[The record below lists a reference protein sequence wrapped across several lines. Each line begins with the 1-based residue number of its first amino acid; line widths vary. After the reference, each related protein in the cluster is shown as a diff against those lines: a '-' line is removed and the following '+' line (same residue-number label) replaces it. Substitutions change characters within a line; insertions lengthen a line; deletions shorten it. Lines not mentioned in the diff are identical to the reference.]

1 MSTWEVRS
9 ECTPRCAVHA
19 APRVPFGET
28 ARRLAAF
35 AHAAGRA
42 LRDGERMA
50 EPARLRAHARAVLAS
65 IGVRLAIEATADT
78 AGLSV
83 AWGAEVPPVAPYG
96 GEVPPVAPYDGDV
109 RSPAPSIPSARRPGT
124 LVVANHIS
132 WLDIPAL
139 LAVEPVTLLAK
150 REVGDW
156 PLVGGLARRAGTRF
170 IDRASPR
177 QLPATVTALAD
188 LLRSG
193 RSVAA
198 FPQATTWCS
207 AAYGA
212 FRRAT
217 FQAALDAGA
226 PVRPV
231 TITYEQ
237 LGLPSTV
244 AGFLGDEPFLSSVRR
259 VVGAHGLAVRVTV
272 HPPLLPRP
280 GTHDRR
286 ALADL
291 ARTAVTGT
299 GRKPDR
305 YAPGACRGAGRVTPA
320 SVPGQALGTYL

>member
-9 ECTPRCAVHA
+9 ECTTGCAAHAVPR
-19 APRVPFGET
+19 APVTET
-28 ARRLAAF
+28 ARRCAAF
-35 AHAAGRA
+35 VRAAGRA

-50 EPARLRAHARAVLAS
+50 EPARLRAHARAVLGA
-65 IGVRLAIEATADT
+65 IGVRLVVETPGDT
-78 AGLSV
+78 VGLT
-83 AWGAEVPPVAPYG
+83 VPPARPPQAPAG
-96 GEVPPVAPYDGDV
+96 FPAARPIG
-109 RSPAPSIPSARRPGT
+109 SPAVPRLGT

-150 REVGDW
+150 REVGGW
-156 PLVGGLARRAGTRF
+156 PLVGALARRAGTRF
-170 IDRASPR
+170 IDRDSPR
-177 QLPATVTALAD
+177 QLPATVAALTD

-207 AAYGA
+207 VAYGA

-231 TITYEQ
+231 TIAYEQ
-237 LGLPSTV
+237 EGLPSTV
-244 AGFLGDEPFLSSVRR
+244 AGFLGDEEFLSSVRR
-259 VVGAHGLAVRVTV
+259 VVGARGLTVRVTV
-272 HPPLLPRP
+272 HPPLPPRP
-280 GTHDRR
+280 GTDRR

-291 ARTAVTGT
+291 ARAAVTGT
-299 GRKPDR
+299 AGEPVRPHASGRR
-305 YAPGACRGAGRVTPA
+305 PGRPEAGLLTTWQGGGAR
-320 SVPGQALGTYL
+320 S

>member
-1 MSTWEVRS
+1 
-9 ECTPRCAVHA
+9 
-19 APRVPFGET
+19 
-28 ARRLAAF
+28 
-35 AHAAGRA
+35 
-42 LRDGERMA
+42 MA

-65 IGVRLAIEATADT
+65 IGVRLVVEAARDGV
-78 AGLSV
+78 GLAV
-83 AWGAEVPPVAPYG
+83 PYG
-96 GEVPPVAPYDGDV
+96 AGAAAPCGTAAP
-109 RSPAPSIPSARRPGT
+109 PAPPARPGT

-156 PLVGGLARRAGTRF
+156 PLVGTLARRAGTRF

-177 QLPATVTALAD
+177 QLPATVAALAG

-207 AAYGA
+207 VAHGA

-231 TITYEQ
+231 TIAYEQ
-237 LGLPSTV
+237 LGTASTV
-244 AGFLGDEPFLSSVRR
+244 AGFLGDEEFLSSVRR
-259 VVGAHGLAVRVTV
+259 VVGARGLTVRVTV

-280 GTHDRR
+280 GAHDRR
-286 ALADL
+286 ALAAL
-291 ARTAVTGT
+291 ARAAVSRTV
-299 GRKPDR
+299 REPVR
-305 YAPGACRGAGRVTPA
+305 YAPGACRADAAPA
-320 SVPGQALGTYL
+320 PGQTLGTYL

>member
-9 ECTPRCAVHA
+9 ECTPRCAAHA
-19 APRVPFGET
+19 APRVPFTEA
-28 ARRLAAF
+28 ARRCAAF

-65 IGVRLAIEATADT
+65 IGVRLVVEAARDGV
-78 AGLSV
+78 GLAV
-83 AWGAEVPPVAPYG
+83 PYG
-96 GEVPPVAPYDGDV
+96 ADAT
-109 RSPAPSIPSARRPGT
+109 PASQARPGT

-156 PLVGGLARRAGTRF
+156 PLVGTLARRAGTRF
-170 IDRASPR
+170 IDRTGPR
-177 QLPATVTALAD
+177 QLPTAVADLAD

-207 AAYGA
+207 VAHGA

-231 TITYEQ
+231 TIAYEQ
-237 LGLPSTV
+237 LGMPSTV
-244 AGFLGDEPFLSSVRR
+244 AGFLGDEEFLSSVRR
-259 VVGAHGLAVRVTV
+259 VVGARGLTVRVTV
-272 HPPLLPRP
+272 HPPLLPHP
-280 GTHDRR
+280 GAHDRR
-286 ALADL
+286 TLAALAR
-291 ARTAVTGT
+291 AAVSRTV
-299 GRKPDR
+299 REPVR
-305 YAPGACRGAGRVTPA
+305 HAPGACRVGAAPA
-320 SVPGQALGTYL
+320 PDQALGTYL

>member
-9 ECTPRCAVHA
+9 ECTPGCAAHA
-19 APRVPFGET
+19 APRVPAAEA
-28 ARRLAAF
+28 ARRCAAF
-35 AHAAGRA
+35 ARAAGRA

-50 EPARLRAHARAVLAS
+50 EPARLRAHARSVLAA
-65 IGVRLAIEATADT
+65 IGVRLDVATPPDT
-78 AGLSV
+78 AGLVVREARLPGSS
-83 AWGAEVPPVAPYG
+83 GPP
-96 GEVPPVAPYDGDV
+96 
-109 RSPAPSIPSARRPGT
+109 PGT

-150 REVGDW
+150 REVGEW
-156 PLVGGLARRAGTRF
+156 PLVGALARRAGTRF
-170 IDRASPR
+170 IDRARPR
-177 QLPATVTALAD
+177 QLPATVASLAG

-193 RSVAA
+193 RSVAV
-198 FPQATTWCS
+198 FPQASTWCS

-231 TITYEQ
+231 TLSYDQ

-244 AGFLGDEPFLSSVRR
+244 AGFLGDEEFLSSVRR
-259 VVGAHGLAVRVTV
+259 VVRARGLTVRVTV
-272 HPPLLPRP
+272 HEPLDPRP
-280 GTHDRR
+280 GTDDRR

-291 ARTAVTGT
+291 ARAAVSS
-299 GRKPDR
+299 RD
-305 YAPGACRGAGRVTPA
+305 
-320 SVPGQALGTYL
+320 QAVGTYL

>member
-9 ECTPRCAVHA
+9 ECTADCAAHA
-19 APRVPFGET
+19 APRVPLTET
-28 ARRLAAF
+28 ARRCTAF
-35 AHAAGRA
+35 ARAAGRA

-50 EPARLRAHARAVLAS
+50 EPARLRAHARAVLAA
-65 IGVRLAIEATADT
+65 IGVRLVVETAADT
-78 AGLSV
+78 AGLAAPAARPPGST
-83 AWGAEVPPVAPYG
+83 GAAVPGPTGATPTGTPGRAAAP
-96 GEVPPVAPYDGDV
+96 
-109 RSPAPSIPSARRPGT
+109 RPGT

-156 PLVGGLARRAGTRF
+156 PLVGTLARRAGTRF
-170 IDRASPR
+170 IDRESPR
-177 QLPATVTALAD
+177 QLPSAVADLAD

-207 AAYGA
+207 VAHGA

-231 TITYEQ
+231 TVAYEQ
-237 LGLPSTV
+237 HGLPSTV
-244 AGFLGDEPFLSSVRR
+244 AGFLGDEEFLSSVRR
-259 VVGAHGLAVRVTV
+259 VVGARGLTVRVTV
-272 HPPLLPRP
+272 HPPLLPGP
-280 GTHDRR
+280 GTTDRR

-291 ARTAVTGT
+291 ARAAVTGT
-299 GRKPDR
+299 GRE
-305 YAPGACRGAGRVTPA
+305 PA
-320 SVPGQALGTYL
+320 RQHALGRRPGRPEGQLLAT

>member
-9 ECTPRCAVHA
+9 ECTPRCAAHA
-19 APRVPFGET
+19 APRVPFTEA
-28 ARRLAAF
+28 ARRCAAF

-65 IGVRLAIEATADT
+65 IGVRLVVEAARDGV
-78 AGLSV
+78 GLAV
-83 AWGAEVPPVAPYG
+83 PYG
-96 GEVPPVAPYDGDV
+96 AGSAVPYGADAT
-109 RSPAPSIPSARRPGT
+109 PASQARPGT

-156 PLVGGLARRAGTRF
+156 PLVGTLARRAGTRF
-170 IDRASPR
+170 IDRAGPR
-177 QLPATVTALAD
+177 QLPTAVADLAD

-207 AAYGA
+207 VAHGA

-231 TITYEQ
+231 TIAYEQ
-237 LGLPSTV
+237 LGMPSTV
-244 AGFLGDEPFLSSVRR
+244 AGFLGDEEFLSSVRR
-259 VVGAHGLAVRVTV
+259 VVGARGLTVRVTV
-272 HPPLLPRP
+272 HPPLLPHP
-280 GTHDRR
+280 GAHDRR
-286 ALADL
+286 TLAALAR
-291 ARTAVTGT
+291 AAVSRTV
-299 GRKPDR
+299 REPVR
-305 YAPGACRGAGRVTPA
+305 YAPGACRVGAAPA
-320 SVPGQALGTYL
+320 PDQALGTYL

>member
-9 ECTPRCAVHA
+9 ECTPRCAAHA
-19 APRVPFGET
+19 APRVPFTET
-28 ARRLAAF
+28 VRRCAAF
-35 AHAAGRA
+35 ARAAGRA

-65 IGVRLAIEATADT
+65 VGVRLVVEAARDGV
-78 AGLSV
+78 GLAV
-83 AWGAEVPPVAPYG
+83 PYG
-96 GEVPPVAPYDGDV
+96 AGSAVPHGADAT
-109 RSPAPSIPSARRPGT
+109 PASQARPGT

-156 PLVGGLARRAGTRF
+156 PLVGTLARRAGTRF
-170 IDRASPR
+170 IDRAGPR
-177 QLPATVTALAD
+177 QLPTAVAGLAD

-207 AAYGA
+207 VAHGA

-217 FQAALDAGA
+217 FQAALDADA

-231 TITYEQ
+231 TIAYEQ
-237 LGLPSTV
+237 LGMPSTV
-244 AGFLGDEPFLSSVRR
+244 AGFLGDEEFLSSVRR
-259 VVGAHGLAVRVTV
+259 VVGARGLTVRVTV
-272 HPPLLPRP
+272 HPPLLPHP
-280 GTHDRR
+280 GAHDRR
-286 ALADL
+286 TLAALAR
-291 ARTAVTGT
+291 AAVSRTV
-299 GRKPDR
+299 REPVR
-305 YAPGACRGAGRVTPA
+305 YAPGACRVGAAPA
-320 SVPGQALGTYL
+320 PDQALGTYL

>member
-1 MSTWEVRS
+1 MRS
-9 ECTPRCAVHA
+9 ECTPRCAAHA
-19 APRVPFGET
+19 APRVPFTEA
-28 ARRLAAF
+28 ARRCAAF

-65 IGVRLAIEATADT
+65 IGVRLVVEAARDGV
-78 AGLSV
+78 GLAV
-83 AWGAEVPPVAPYG
+83 PYG
-96 GEVPPVAPYDGDV
+96 AGSVVPHGAGSVVPHGADAT
-109 RSPAPSIPSARRPGT
+109 PASQARPGT

-156 PLVGGLARRAGTRF
+156 PLVGTLARRAGTRF
-170 IDRASPR
+170 IDRAGPR
-177 QLPATVTALAD
+177 QLPTAVADLAD

-207 AAYGA
+207 VAHGA

-231 TITYEQ
+231 TIAYEQ
-237 LGLPSTV
+237 LGMPSTV
-244 AGFLGDEPFLSSVRR
+244 AGFLGDEEFLSSVRR
-259 VVGAHGLAVRVTV
+259 VVGARGLTVRVTV
-272 HPPLLPRP
+272 HPPLLPHP
-280 GTHDRR
+280 GAHDRR
-286 ALADL
+286 TLAALAR
-291 ARTAVTGT
+291 AAVSRTV
-299 GRKPDR
+299 REPVR
-305 YAPGACRGAGRVTPA
+305 HAPGACRVGAAPA
-320 SVPGQALGTYL
+320 PDQALGTYL

>member
-1 MSTWEVRS
+1 MSTWDVRS
-9 ECTPRCAVHA
+9 ECTTGCAEHA
-19 APRVPFGET
+19 VPRVPFTET
-28 ARRLAAF
+28 ARRCAAF

-50 EPARLRAHARAVLAS
+50 EPARLRAHARAVLGS
-65 IGVRLAIEATADT
+65 IGVRLVVETPGETA

-83 AWGAEVPPVAPYG
+83 PAASPP
-96 GEVPPVAPYDGDV
+96 
-109 RSPAPSIPSARRPGT
+109 RGT

-156 PLVGGLARRAGTRF
+156 PLVGTLARRAGTRF
-170 IDRASPR
+170 IDRDSPR
-177 QLPATVTALAD
+177 QLPATVAALAGM
-188 LLRSG
+188 LRSG

-207 AAYGA
+207 VGYGV

-231 TITYEQ
+231 TIAYEQ
-237 LGLPSTV
+237 HGLPSTV
-244 AGFLGDEPFLSSVRR
+244 AGFLGDEEFLSSVRR
-259 VVGAHGLAVRVTV
+259 VIGARGLTVRVTV
-272 HPPLLPRP
+272 HPPLQSHS
-280 GTHDRR
+280 GAHDRR
-286 ALADL
+286 ALAEL
-291 ARTAVTGT
+291 ARAAVNGT
-299 GRKPDR
+299 VRSPARKH
-305 YAPGACRGAGRVTPA
+305 GERVSA
-320 SVPGQALGTYL
+320 GQALGTYL

>member
-9 ECTPRCAVHA
+9 GCTTGCAAHA
-19 APRVPFGET
+19 VPRVPFTET
-28 ARRLAAF
+28 ARRCATF

-50 EPARLRAHARAVLAS
+50 EPARLRAHARAVLGS
-65 IGVRLAIEATADT
+65 IGVRLVIETAET
-78 AGLSV
+78 GEAGETAEAGQAGEAAGTGRTAAGAAGLSV
-83 AWGAEVPPVAPYG
+83 PVA
-96 GEVPPVAPYDGDV
+96 
-109 RSPAPSIPSARRPGT
+109 RPRGT

-156 PLVGGLARRAGTRF
+156 PLVGTLARRAGTRF
-170 IDRASPR
+170 IDRDSPR
-177 QLPATVTALAD
+177 QLPATVASLAE

-207 AAYGA
+207 VAYGA

-231 TITYEQ
+231 TIAYEQ
-237 LGLPSTV
+237 HGLPSTV
-244 AGFLGDEPFLSSVRR
+244 AGFLGDEEFLSSVRR
-259 VVGAHGLAVRVTV
+259 VLGASGLTVRVTV
-272 HPPLLPRP
+272 HPPLLPHS
-280 GTHDRR
+280 GAHDRR
-286 ALADL
+286 ALAER
-291 ARTAVTGT
+291 ARAAVTT
-299 GRKPDR
+299 GP
-305 YAPGACRGAGRVTPA
+305 
-320 SVPGQALGTYL
+320 VPVRTGQALGTYL